1 MKRKGKKEKKG
12 KKDDAVVSSFSYLVK
27 ARVRRGGGVQLFQ
40 SRLVF
45 DTKVLSEDYAVVF
58 SSDSCFLVVVRHS
71 SGARTIELSESVIRT
86 KSLSIQT
93 LFFLFFWTKA
103 VAFLSSC
110 LSYSSS
116 MDSNGQLEPWTFL
129 KLKFEQFRVRNPG
142 LFFGSGSDWHLGLT
156 SQILQVLK
164 YLLARCGFV
173 TMTFHGADSGF
184 VRDFQSRV
192 LSSRCGFERTQSII
206 VPTKNSHF
214 LEFFGVCNKEVSIVN
229 QRRQGESE

>member
-1 MKRKGKKEKKG
+1 MLSSSPATPASSSLYVILQEHELLNSLNRSLEPSLYLSRRFFFCFFGRK
-12 KKDDAVVSSFSYLVK
+12 L
-27 ARVRRGGGVQLFQ
+27 
-40 SRLVF
+40 
-45 DTKVLSEDYAVVF
+45 
-58 SSDSCFLVVVRHS
+58 
-71 SGARTIELSESVIRT
+71 
-86 KSLSIQT
+86 SLSSPPVCRT
-93 LFFLFFWTKA
+93 A
-103 VAFLSSC
+103 VLWIATANLN
-110 LSYSSS
+110 LAR
-116 MDSNGQLEPWTFL
+116 PWTFL

>member
-1 MKRKGKKEKKG
+1 MY
-12 KKDDAVVSSFSYLVK
+12 SSFKADLSLTPKYFRRIMLSSSPATPASSSLYVILQEHELLNSLNRSLEPSLYLS
-27 ARVRRGGGVQLFQ
+27 RR
-40 SRLVF
+40 
-45 DTKVLSEDYAVVF
+45 
-58 SSDSCFLVVVRHS
+58 
-71 SGARTIELSESVIRT
+71 
-86 KSLSIQT
+86 
-93 LFFLFFWTKA
+93 FFFCFFWTKA

>member
-1 MKRKGKKEKKG
+1 ML
-12 KKDDAVVSSFSYLVK
+12 SSSP
-27 ARVRRGGGVQLFQ
+27 ATPA
-40 SRLVF
+40 SC
-45 DTKVLSEDYAVVF
+45 F
-58 SSDSCFLVVVRHS
+58 SSS
-71 SGARTIELSESVIRT
+71 SLYVILQEHELLN
-86 KSLSIQT
+86 SLNRS
-93 LFFLFFWTKA
+93 LEPSLYLSRRFFFLFFWTKA